1 MLRFHADFKGN
12 DHACERKVSEFHGGW
27 VKRKREREKGGERER
42 KRGERKKVSKEKKKK
57 GRKRAEKKNGGGKMR
72 GERVR
77 RHCVQLDCF
86 SQRMMHKGA

>member
-27 VKRKREREKGGERER
+27 VKREGGGGRERER

-57 GRKRAEKKNGGGKMR
+57 GRNRAEKKMEEER
-72 GERVR
+72 CGERG
-77 RHCVQLDCF
+77 L
-86 SQRMMHKGA
+86 GAIACSSTVSLKE

>member
-27 VKRKREREKGGERER
+27 VKRKRERERKRGAERER
-42 KRGERKKVSKEKKKK
+42 EEKGKKFLKKKRKKEEIE
-57 GRKRAEKKNGGGKMR
+57 RRKNGGGKMR
-72 GERVR
+72 RERVR

>member
-27 VKRKREREKGGERER
+27 VKRKREKEEKEERER

-57 GRKRAEKKNGGGKMR
+57 GRNRAEKKMEEERCGGR
-72 GERVR
+72 G
-77 RHCVQLDCF
+77 L
-86 SQRMMHKGA
+86 GAIACSSTVSLKE